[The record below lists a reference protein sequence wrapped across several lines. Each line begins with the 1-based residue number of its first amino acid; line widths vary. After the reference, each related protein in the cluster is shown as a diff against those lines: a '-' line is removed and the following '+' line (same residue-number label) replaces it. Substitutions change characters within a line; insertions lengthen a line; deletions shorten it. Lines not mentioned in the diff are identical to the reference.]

1 MAHPL
6 SISEKWIVIAVS
18 IVLLDIAFEDGLL
31 RRLDVDRQGFGMLDN
46 DLIAFFDLI
55 KFLDVLIDF
64 PGHRLLLRSAQ
75 SHRAIFVIDILG
87 ARRHFSGIDGDS
99 TGLLSWSGN
108 LNRASSLGEWRL
120 IRLAHVNRRC
130 TIIFHRDVRPV

>member
-75 SHRAIFVIDILG
+75 SHRTIFVI
-87 ARRHFSGIDGDS
+87 
-99 TGLLSWSGN
+99 LSWSGN
-108 LNRASSLGEWRL
+108 LNGASSLGNGGSSGLR
-120 IRLAHVNRRC
+120 
-130 TIIFHRDVRPV
+130 T